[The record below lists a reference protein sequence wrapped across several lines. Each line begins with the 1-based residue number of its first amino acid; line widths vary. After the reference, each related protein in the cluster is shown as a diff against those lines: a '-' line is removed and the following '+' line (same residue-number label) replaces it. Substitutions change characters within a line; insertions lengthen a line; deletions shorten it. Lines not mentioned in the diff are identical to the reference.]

1 MALKFK
7 SKPIRITREEAK
19 GLVRQAI
26 AYYKNNKEDGSIFR
40 VYLEYE
46 VNNPRKNRII
56 VDKERDRRHIPDEIF
71 RNGLVYLP
79 TSEEYNNSKNKP
91 TQKNLEDLI
100 YYKGNQQLSQLY
112 KIGIKHELM
121 NNYLHPWAINGI
133 DQPDIPTRVVFKS
146 SENDEEDV
154 IYQGALSDDIFVDLS
169 QWFDELQEMEEL
181 KDVSAQ
187 VIGDN
192 DIRNEIADGNRKFRI
207 AILGEVGEVFV
218 KVGYNKFGNEINFEN
233 YIK

>member
-1 MALKFK
+1 MSLKFK
-7 SKPIRITREEAK
+7 SKPKRITRELARDLARK
-19 GLVRQAI
+19 AI
-26 AYYKNNKEDGSIFR
+26 AYYKVNKDDGNIMR
-40 VYLEYE
+40 VFLEYE
-46 VNNPRKNRII
+46 IANPNKYRII
-56 VDKERDRRHIPDEIF
+56 FDKERNRRDIPEEIF

-79 TSEEYNNSKNKP
+79 TSEEYNLAKNKP

-100 YYKGNQQLSQLY
+100 YYKGNQQLSYLH
-112 KIGIKHELM
+112 KISIKHELK

-146 SENDEEDV
+146 SENEEEDV
-154 IYQGALSDDIFVDLS
+154 IYQGELSDDIFVALS

-187 VIGDN
+187 VIGDI
-192 DIRNEIADGNRKFRI
+192 DIRNEIAEGNRKFRI
-207 AILGEVGEVFV
+207 AILGGVGEVFV

>member
-7 SKPIRITREEAK
+7 SKPKRITRELARELARK
-19 GLVRQAI
+19 TI
-26 AYYKNNKEDGSIFR
+26 AYYKANKDDGSIMR
-40 VYLEYE
+40 VFLEYE
-46 VNNPRKNRII
+46 IANPNKYRII
-56 VDKERDRRHIPDEIF
+56 VDKERDRREIPEEIF

-100 YYKGNQQLSQLY
+100 YNKGNQQLSQLH

-121 NNYLHPWAINGI
+121 NNYLHPWAVNGI

-154 IYQGALSDDIFVDLS
+154 IYQGALSDDIFVALS

-192 DIRNEIADGNRKFRI
+192 DIRNEVADGNRKFRI
-207 AILGEVGEVFV
+207 AILGGVGEVFV